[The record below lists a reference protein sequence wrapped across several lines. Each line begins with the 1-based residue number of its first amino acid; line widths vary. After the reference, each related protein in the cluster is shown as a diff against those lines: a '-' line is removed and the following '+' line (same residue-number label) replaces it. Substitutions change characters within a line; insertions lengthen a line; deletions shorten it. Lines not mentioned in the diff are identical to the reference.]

1 MTGGSTFPVRWPR
14 GSVVLA
20 LVRRDYLLT
29 RSYRL
34 ALVLDLFFGVVHLV
48 IFYFISKTF
57 QNSTTAELQGAPSYF
72 AFAAVGIALTV
83 VIEAASTGLARRIRE
98 EQLTSTLEVL
108 VTQPLTEAELATGL
122 AGFPF
127 LFATVR
133 AALYV
138 LIAGLLLGVDLSNA
152 SWPGFVCV
160 LFAAGLALSSLGV
173 LLGALVLVLKRGEV
187 LAGLFTFALG
197 LVSGAFFPI
206 SVLPG
211 WLQPLGKVVP
221 TRFAFEGIRRA
232 LFGGSHW
239 GSDAGWLVLFA
250 VVSAP
255 IGVWIFAKA
264 LDYAKRAGTLTQY

>member
-1 MTGGSTFPVRWPR
+1 VTDASTFPVRRPR

-29 RSYRL
+29 ASYRFS
-34 ALVLDLFFGVVHLV
+34 LVLDLFFGVVHLV
-48 IFYFISKTF
+48 IFYFISRTF
-57 QNSTTAELQGAPSYF
+57 QNATTAQLQGAPSYF

-83 VIEAASTGLARRIRE
+83 VIEAASTGLAQKIRE
-98 EQLTSTLEVL
+98 EQLTGTLEVL
-108 VTQPLTEAELATGL
+108 LGQPVTEAELATGL

-133 AALYV
+133 AALYIF
-138 LIAGLLLGVDLSNA
+138 IAGLFLDVDLSRT
-152 SWPGFVCV
+152 SWLGFVCV
-160 LFAAGLALSSLGV
+160 LFAAGMALSCLGV

-206 SVLPG
+206 SVLPD
-211 WLQPLGKVVP
+211 WLQPIGKVVP
-221 TRFAFEGIRRA
+221 TRFAFEGLRRA
-232 LFGGSHW
+232 LFGG
-239 GSDAGWLVLFA
+239 AGWGGDVGWLLLFA

-255 IGVWIFAKA
+255 IGVWIFSKA